1 MATSYEKFD
10 RTVGSQNAVSGAVET
25 LSDAASK
32 VQKQA
37 GEQIDKQLDNLS
49 SSIRSKPLQA
59 AAIAAGIGFLFAVI
73 ARR

>member
-49 SSIRSKPLQA
+49 SSIRSNPLQA